1 MLDELVERLETTPAG
16 PFLARLVASV
26 DRAALDG
33 SGALALAEARARLIA
48 HEQAQFLADLAEV
61 GLVDWHTPPGVAARM
76 AAPDEFSVDR
86 IAWTLHWS
94 REAAHTLPTPPPA
107 QTPQEPA
114 PTPPQRRQLPME
126 GTQR

>member
-1 MLDELVERLETTPAG
+1 LVRL
-16 PFLARLVASV
+16 LASV
-26 DRAALDG
+26 DRATQDG
-33 SGALALAEARARLIA
+33 SGVLALAEARARLIA

-61 GLVDWHTPPGVAARM
+61 GLVDWHTPAGVVARM
-76 AAPDEFSVDR
+76 PAPDEFSVDR

-94 REAAHTLPTPPPA
+94 REAAHTPPTPPPT